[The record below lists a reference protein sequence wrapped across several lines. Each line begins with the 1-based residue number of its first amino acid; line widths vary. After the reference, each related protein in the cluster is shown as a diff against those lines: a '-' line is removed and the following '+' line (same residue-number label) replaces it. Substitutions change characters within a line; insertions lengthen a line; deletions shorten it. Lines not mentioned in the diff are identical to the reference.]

1 MTLQEYPSH
10 DSKMVIEI
18 RRAKMPVIS
27 FASSKGGA
35 GKTTSAIILG
45 TEFAQGASV
54 IMIDAD
60 PAQRLMRWS
69 TLSPLPSRLSVKA
82 SGGERSIQTEIDDA
96 KMRAAFV
103 LIDLEGS
110 ASRLTSFAIAESDL
124 VIIPSGEEQQD
135 ADAAIDTL
143 AEIMM
148 ESRARRRQIPAA
160 ILLARTAA
168 AVKSKLER
176 HIHAELHRAGRVFR
190 TELHRR
196 TAFSSLHNAGGGVR
210 QLDSTEVSGTE
221 KAIGN
226 AQAFATE
233 VIEILE
239 ETSDAQIS

>member
-1 MTLQEYPSH
+1 
-10 DSKMVIEI
+10 
-18 RRAKMPVIS
+18 MPVIS

-35 GKTTSAIILG
+35 GKTTSAVVLG
-45 TEFAQGASV
+45 TEIAQGASV

-60 PAQRLMRWS
+60 PARRLLRWS
-69 TLSPLPSRLSVKA
+69 TLSPLPENIQVIG

-96 KMRAAFV
+96 KSRAAFV

-110 ASRLTSFAIAESDL
+110 ASRLTSFAISESDL

-143 AEIMM
+143 AEIGM
-148 ESRARRRQIPAA
+148 EARARRKEIPAA

-176 HIHAELHRAGRVFR
+176 HIHAELHRAGHVFQ

-196 TAFSSLHNAGGGVR
+196 TAFSSLHNAGGGLR
-210 QLDSTEVSGTE
+210 QLNPDEVSGID
-221 KAIGN
+221 KAILN
-226 AQAFATE
+226 AQAFANE
-233 VIEILE
+233 VIELLE
-239 ETSDAQIS
+239 GTYNA

>member
-1 MTLQEYPSH
+1 
-10 DSKMVIEI
+10 
-18 RRAKMPVIS
+18 MPVIS

-35 GKTTSAIILG
+35 GKTTSAIVLG
-45 TEFAQGASV
+45 TELAQGASV

-60 PAQRLMRWS
+60 PAQRLLRWAS
-69 TLSPLPSRLSVKA
+69 LAPPPENLSVMA
-82 SGGERSIQTEIDDA
+82 SGGERSIQSEIDEA
-96 KMRAAFV
+96 RTQAAFV

-143 AEIMM
+143 AEIGM
-148 ESRARRRQIPAA
+148 EARARRREIPAA

-176 HIHAELHRAGRVFR
+176 HIHAELHRAGQVFE

-196 TAFSSLHNAGGGVR
+196 TAFSSLHNAGGGLR
-210 QLDSTEVSGTE
+210 QLDPAEVNGID
-221 KAIGN
+221 KAIAN
-226 AQAFATE
+226 AQALAAE
-233 VIEILE
+233 VIELLE
-239 ETSDAQIS
+239 EAPHAQATGS